1 MGLKEKFTEHPASV
15 DETYLEHMGVAA
27 RMSGNLLKAAL
38 CAAIHALFP
47 WKHCTTASTKIKEL
61 HEVVT
66 TGARADDQA
75 EVSSA
80 Q

>member
-1 MGLKEKFTEHPASV
+1 MGLKQRFTEHPATV
-15 DETYLEHMGVAA
+15 DETYLEHMVVSAGIS
-27 RMSGNLLKAAL
+27 RQLFKAAM

-47 WKHCTTASTKIKEL
+47 WRHCTTASTKIKEL

-66 TGARADDQA
+66 TGARGDVPCD
-75 EVSSA
+75 EVLT

>member
-1 MGLKEKFTEHPASV
+1 VGIKQKFTEHPASV
-15 DETYLEHMGVAA
+15 DETYLEHMAVSAGIS
-27 RMSGNLLKAAL
+27 RQLFRAAL
-38 CAAIHALFP
+38 CAAIHSLFP

-66 TGARADDQA
+66 TGARADGPCD
-75 EVSSA
+75 EVLS